1 MSGRLID
8 ELRELLGDTAVLTGD
23 DAAPS
28 LLDARKAFTAHAL
41 AVVRPAD
48 RDGVT
53 AAMRWSA
60 ERGVVVV
67 PLGGNTGLSGGT
79 AVADARPT
87 IMLSLERLRAIEH
100 VDPDGWTMTVEAGV
114 TIEAM
119 QQAAAAAGR
128 RFGPDWGA
136 RGTATIGGA
145 IATNAGGNNVVR
157 YGNLR
162 EQVLGVEVVLADG
175 TVWDGLRSLRK
186 DASGYDLKH
195 LVIGSEG
202 TLGIVTRAVV
212 RLHPVTPHEQ
222 SALASLRSLDAL
234 MELFAL
240 VRSHAGD
247 ALVAFELMPTDPIRM
262 AVDKFDL
269 VDPLDPP
276 NEFVVLVKLA
286 GAEPVEDR
294 LAGVLAEATRAGL
307 VDDAV
312 VAATPEQE
320 ANLWT
325 IRDEIN
331 ARSLFP
337 LQHHGLKLDDSVPI
351 QRIAELY
358 RGVEAIAQELAPEA
372 YAYGFGH
379 VGDGNLHVAVVPVD
393 EADVESFL
401 VARPELVSQ
410 LDGLV
415 LSLGGSLSAEHGIG
429 RDLVDRIGP
438 QKPDIEWQLMR
449 TIKNALDPD
458 HRLNPGAVLPTSG
471 ELR

>member
-1 MSGRLID
+1 MSARLVA
-8 ELRELLGDTAVLTGD
+8 ELRGLLDDAAVLTGS
-23 DAAPS
+23 DAAPA
-28 LLDARKAFTAHAL
+28 LLDARQAFTARAF

-48 RDGVT
+48 REAV
-53 AAMRWSA
+53 AATVRWA
-60 ERGVVVV
+60 ADRGVVIV

-79 AVADARPT
+79 AVADPRPT
-87 IMLSLERLRAIEH
+87 IMLSLERLRTIDD
-100 VDPDGWTMTVEAGV
+100 VDADGWTMTVEAGV

-119 QQAAAAAGR
+119 QQAAATVDR

-157 YGNLR
+157 YGSLR

-186 DASGYDLKH
+186 DASGYDLKQ

-212 RLHPVTPHEQ
+212 RLHPATPHER
-222 SALASLRSLDAL
+222 SALASIPSLDVL

-240 VRSHAGD
+240 TRSRAAD
-247 ALVAFELMPTDPIRM
+247 ALVAFELMPTYPIRM
-262 AVDKFDL
+262 ACAKFGL
-269 VDPLDPP
+269 VDPLGSP
-276 NEFVVLVKLA
+276 NEFVALIKLS
-286 GAEPVEDR
+286 GADPVDDR
-294 LAGVLAEATRAGL
+294 LADLLATAAETGL

-312 VAATPEQE
+312 VAATAEQE
-320 ANLWT
+320 TNLWT

-351 QRIAELY
+351 HRIAELY
-358 RGVEAIAQELAPEA
+358 RGVEAIARELVPDA

-379 VGDGNLHVAVVPVD
+379 VDDGNLHVAVVPVD
-393 EADVESFL
+393 EAHVEAF
-401 VARPELVSQ
+401 VEARPELVRR
-410 LDGLV
+410 LDELV
-415 LSLGGSLSAEHGIG
+415 LSLGGSLSAEHGVG
-429 RDLVDRIGP
+429 RLKAQELAKRGDPAKLAA
-438 QKPDIEWQLMR
+438 MR
-449 TIKNALDPD
+449 AIKDALDPNGIM
-458 HRLNPGAVLPTSG
+458 NPGAVLS
-471 ELR
+471 

>member
-1 MSGRLID
+1 MSARLVT
-8 ELRELLGDTAVLTGD
+8 ELRELLGDSAVVTGA

-28 LLDARKAFTAHAL
+28 LLDARKAFTARAF
-41 AVVRPAD
+41 AVVRPVD
-48 RDGVT
+48 RDGVVAT
-53 AAMRWSA
+53 VRWAAD
-60 ERGVVVV
+60 RGVVIV

-87 IMLSLERLRAIEH
+87 IMLSLERLRSIEE
-100 VDPDGWTMTVEAGV
+100 VDADGWTMTVEAGV

-119 QQAAAAAGR
+119 QQAAAAVGR

-212 RLHPVTPHEQ
+212 RLHPATPHER
-222 SALASLRSLDAL
+222 SALASLASLDVL
-234 MELFAL
+234 MDLFAL
-240 VRSHAGD
+240 TRSRAAD
-247 ALVAFELMPTDPIRM
+247 ALVAFELMPTDPIRI
-262 AVDKFDL
+262 ACAKFDL

-276 NEFVVLVKLA
+276 NEFVVLIKLS
-286 GAEPVEDR
+286 GADTVDDR
-294 LAGVLAEATRAGL
+294 LAALLAAASEAGL

-312 VAATPEQE
+312 VAATAEQE
-320 ANLWT
+320 TNLWT

-337 LQHHGLKLDDSVPI
+337 LQQYGLKLDDSVPI

-358 RGVEAIAQELAPEA
+358 RGVEAIADELVPDA

-393 EADVESFL
+393 EADVESF
-401 VARPELVSQ
+401 VAARPELVRR
-410 LDGLV
+410 LDELV

-438 QKPDIEWQLMR
+438 QKPDVEWQLMR
-449 TIKNALDPD
+449 TIKDALDPD
-458 HRLNPGAVLPTSG
+458 HRLNPGALLPPA
-471 ELR
+471 

>member
-1 MSGRLID
+1 MSARLVH

-28 LLDARKAFTAHAL
+28 LLDARKAFTARAL

-48 RDGVT
+48 RDVVAAT
-53 AAMRWSA
+53 ARWA
-60 ERGVVVV
+60 ADRGVVIV

-87 IMLSLERLRAIEH
+87 IMLSLERLRAIEE
-100 VDPDGWTMTVEAGV
+100 VDHDGWTMTVEAGV

-119 QQAAAAAGR
+119 QDAAAAAGR

-136 RGTATIGGA
+136 RGSATIGGA
-145 IATNAGGNNVVR
+145 IATNAGGTNVIR

-175 TVWDGLRSLRK
+175 TVWNGLRSLRK

-212 RLHPVTPHEQ
+212 RLHPATPHER
-222 SALASLRSLDAL
+222 SALASIPSLDVL
-234 MELFAL
+234 MDLFART
-240 VRSHAGD
+240 RSRAGD
-247 ALVAFELMPTDPIRM
+247 ALVAFELMPTDPVRM
-262 AVDKFDL
+262 ACAKFDL

-276 NEFVVLVKLA
+276 TEFVVLIKLS
-286 GAEPVEDR
+286 GAEPVDDR
-294 LAGVLAEATRAGL
+294 LTELLAAAADSDL

-320 ANLWT
+320 ANVWT

-337 LQHHGLKLDDSVPI
+337 LQHHGLKPDSSVPI

-358 RGVEAIAQELAPEA
+358 RGVEAIADELVPDA
-372 YAYGFGH
+372 YTYGFGH

-393 EADVESFL
+393 EADVESF
-401 VARPELVSQ
+401 VAARPELVRR
-410 LDGLV
+410 LDELV

-438 QKPDIEWQLMR
+438 QKSDIEWHLMR
-449 TIKNALDPD
+449 TIKDALDPD
-458 HRLNPGAVLPTSG
+458 NRLNPGALLPPAP
-471 ELR
+471 